1 MRCTDKLFTTLVSV
15 LAAANLFAAG
25 RAHHVVVLV
34 WDGMR
39 PDFVT
44 EEDAPTLFG
53 LARQG
58 VTFKNHH
65 PVYISATIVNG
76 TALATGVYPGQS
88 GIVGNAEFR
97 PAISA
102 TKQIATESLA
112 AARKGDA
119 LTGNHY
125 LAFPTVAETL
135 HGQGLRTAVA
145 AAKTVGLL
153 HDRFARADESQGVV
167 LFLGKVLP
175 ESLAPKLAAQLGPF
189 PPAEKSGIERDSWT
203 TSALI
208 GPLWEKEVPA
218 FSLLWLSEPDA
229 SQHKHALG
237 SPAALAAIKSSD
249 ANLARVLEALEQK
262 GLRQQTD
269 IIVVSDH
276 GFSTI
281 GRNAGVFKTLS
292 DHGFHVRRS
301 YPQTGPG
308 PDDILLVDNGGSV
321 FLYVAGHAPA
331 LIEKV
336 VHFLQ
341 AQPFSGVLFTRQSVA
356 GAFALDQAKLDAP
369 TAPDIVLSL
378 RWNSDRNKY
387 GVPGYISSESK
398 DYGAGQGMHGSLSH
412 FDMHNTCI
420 AAGPDFRNGLAD
432 DLPTGNI
439 DIAPTVLCLLGVQP
453 LEKLSGRIL
462 AEALVEPPDP
472 APSARSFHLEA
483 TCRASAFVWRQ
494 RLDCSTVGQTLYLD
508 QGNGEQTPAVT
519 LGGGSPPASSSQ

>member
-1 MRCTDKLFTTLVSV
+1 MRFADKLFTTLVSV
-15 LAAANLFAAG
+15 FAAANVLAAG
-25 RAHHVVVLV
+25 QAHHVVVLV

-44 EEDAPTLFG
+44 EEDAPTLFK

-65 PVYISATIVNG
+65 PVYISTTIVNG

-88 GIVGNAEFR
+88 GIVGNAEYR

-112 AARKGDA
+112 AVRKGDA

-145 AAKTVGLL
+145 GAKTVGLL
-153 HDRFARADESQGVV
+153 HDRFARADDSQGIV
-167 LFLGKVLP
+167 LFAGKVLP

-189 PPAEKSGIERDSWT
+189 PPAEKSGVERDSWT
-203 TSALI
+203 TRALI

-229 SQHKHALG
+229 SEHKHAPG

-249 ANLARVLEALEQK
+249 GNLARVLEALEQK

-281 GRNAGVFKTLS
+281 GRNAGVFKALS
-292 DHGFHVRRS
+292 GHGFQVQRS
-301 YPQTGPG
+301 YPQTGPRPG
-308 PDDILLVDNGGSV
+308 DILLVDNGGSV
-321 FLYVAGHAPA
+321 FLYVAGHEPA

-341 AQPFSGVLFTRQSVA
+341 AQPFCGVVLTRQSVA
-356 GAFALDQAKLDAP
+356 GAFTLDQARLDAA

-378 RWNSDRNKY
+378 RWNSDRNRY
-387 GVPGYISSESK
+387 GIPGHISSESK
-398 DYGAGQGMHGSLSH
+398 DYGAGQGMHGSLSY

-420 AAGPDFRNGLAD
+420 AAGPDFRSGLSD
-432 DLPTGNI
+432 DLPSGNI
-439 DIAPTVLCLLGVQP
+439 DIAPTVLWLLGVQP
-453 LEKLSGRIL
+453 LEKLSGRL
-462 AEALVEPPDP
+462 LSEGLVEPPAP
-472 APSARSFHLEA
+472 APSGRSFHLEA
-483 TCRASAFVWRQ
+483 TYRASSFVWRQ
-494 RLDCSTVGQTLYLD
+494 QRRRDALPRPGQWRAD
-508 QGNGEQTPAVT
+508 ARRHCGRRK
-519 LGGGSPPASSSQ
+519 PPGLLFPVK